1 MPGNDFKVLPKEDG
15 MLQVVTLG
23 LLPVLM
29 NEVAGFFVV
38 IVLLAGAM
46 L

>member
-1 MPGNDFKVLPKEDG
+1 

-29 NEVAGFFVV
+29 NEVAVFFVV
-38 IVLLAGAM
+38 VVLLAGAM